1 MTKPTGPARLD
12 PPRRGR
18 ETVRINHRDLAVVA
32 VAGQIAHPVGRA
44 NPYRIGNDGVPR
56 VLPATGGIAV
66 NQRIGDRCVGLA
78 GDHIEPG
85 VTLHNNR
92 REVVG
97 PRSGPN
103 DALITYVCVGNRARA
118 ISGPCTGQWGLV
130 TGKHGGINH
139 VMVDFP
145 TPVLRQLQI
154 GDRIQVYSCGLGLR
168 LGDYPEVAVF
178 NCAPA
183 LLRAWGIIEDGGTL
197 SVPVTHLVPAGI
209 MGSGLGKNTVWRG
222 DYDIQLFDAPT
233 RKRYRLGSLRYGDM
247 VAILHGDARF
257 GPSFRRARVTIGV
270 IVHGDSTV
278 SGHGPGV
285 TVLMSGPAER
295 LRPRHDPDANLA
307 MLFGLR
313 SLPPAREY
321 QPLAGAERDAACRA
335 CGRRLPRE
343 VGGRMGR
350 SYGGG
355 AQRFLPRI
363 GAAGVAGPWEPEHA

>member
-1 MTKPTGPARLD
+1 M
-12 PPRRGR
+12 
-18 ETVRINHRDLAVVA
+18 
-32 VAGQIAHPVGRA
+32 
-44 NPYRIGNDGVPR
+44 
-56 VLPATGGIAV
+56 
-66 NQRIGDRCVGLA
+66 
-78 GDHIEPG
+78 
-85 VTLHNNR
+85 
-92 REVVG
+92 
-97 PRSGPN
+97 
-103 DALITYVCVGNRARA
+103 
-118 ISGPCTGQWGLV
+118 
-130 TGKHGGINH
+130 
-139 VMVDFP
+139 
-145 TPVLRQLQI
+145 
-154 GDRIQVYSCGLGLR
+154 
-168 LGDYPEVAVF
+168 
-178 NCAPA
+178 
-183 LLRAWGIIEDGGTL
+183 
-197 SVPVTHLVPAGI
+197 
-209 MGSGLGKNTVWRG
+209 WRG

-285 TVLMSGPAER
+285 TVLMTGPAER

-343 VGGRMGR
+343 VRGRMGR

-363 GAAGVAGPWEPEHA
+363 GAAGVAGAWEPEPA